1 MRGKCCQAEQ
11 NCAPKPSA
19 IVDSAL
25 VPGQDSPSWRLV
37 VRDLGA
43 GRKVP
48 AAVGLRRIGRVS
60 MARERLLTIV
70 AVDLLLPLRKKIS
83 IPLLVHMIGLV
94 FLLLRIFRLFRMMIF
109 MVVML
114 SSASL
119 TQFV

>member
-1 MRGKCCQAEQ
+1 
-11 NCAPKPSA
+11 
-19 IVDSAL
+19 
-25 VPGQDSPSWRLV
+25 
-37 VRDLGA
+37 
-43 GRKVP
+43 
-48 AAVGLRRIGRVS
+48 